1 MKILHVI
8 TSLKI
13 GGAESALANFLSATI
28 NDGNIHYV
36 VYFYSGPNREKIEN
50 LGIKTFQINGLF
62 TKYDIFAYLKLKKII
77 KKISPDLIHSSLWLA
92 NFYSKFIASSLKIP
106 IICDLH
112 SNFLHDG
119 RIRIFLEK
127 LNLLKADKYVAVS
140 NNVKNGFLKCFQ
152 SQAEKLTGKITVIEN
167 GIDINLIKSKSQDID
182 KSSLGFGEQ
191 DFVFGAVGR
200 LESIKSYD
208 LLIRAFGLL
217 KKDTNDI
224 KLCFVGSG
232 SQEIFLKE
240 LVNSLGLSKK
250 IIFMGNQTNPYS
262 FYKFF
267 DCFVISSKSEG
278 LSIALLEAMAFGLPI
293 ISTKYSDRHDI
304 LENNINGLL
313 VEPGNLLALKNA
325 MQKIYEDKGLRVL
338 MGKNNIELI
347 EKRYSI
353 EHVVNSYNKLY
364 QKLIGLDPESS
375 SG

>member
-50 LGIKTFQINGLF
+50 LGIKTFQIDGLF
-62 TKYDIFAYLKLKKII
+62 SKYDIFAYLKLKKII

-140 NNVKNGFLKCFQ
+140 NNVKNGFLKCFE
-152 SQAEKLTGKITVIEN
+152 SQAEKLNEKITVIEN
-167 GIDINLIKSKSQDID
+167 GIDINLIKSKSQNID
-182 KSSLGFGEQ
+182 KSFLGFNSS

-200 LESIKSYD
+200 LETVKSYD
-208 LLIRAFGLL
+208 VLIRAFASL
-217 KKDTNDI
+217 KKDIKNT

-232 SQEIFLKE
+232 SQEFFLKE

-250 IIFMGNQTNPYS
+250 IIFMGNQTNPYG
-262 FYKFF
+262 FYKIF

-293 ISTKYSDRHDI
+293 ISTKYSDRHDL

-313 VEPGNLLALKNA
+313 VEPGNLLALKDA

-353 EHVVNSYNKLY
+353 EHVVNSYNKSYCNLFF
-364 QKLIGLDPESS
+364 SS
-375 SG
+375 L